1 MSDIGLSS
9 MPTPPVNLA
18 ELLGRA
24 GQAVSQH
31 ARTAAQTEKAAKD
44 FESILLSKV
53 LEEMDKT
60 IPRSGLLEGGSMK
73 QVRSMFWSFLAR
85 DMADKG
91 GFGLWKQLQ
100 QDMIRQYESSSETP
114 AAPKVE
120 VAS

>member
-1 MSDIGLSS
+1 MSEIALGA
-9 MPTPPVNLA
+9 MPTTPLNLA
-18 ELLGRA
+18 DLLGPGRGA
-24 GQAVSQH
+24 ICEQARS
-31 ARTAAQTEKAAKD
+31 AAETEKAAKD
-44 FESILLSKV
+44 FESVLLSKV
-53 LEEMDKT
+53 LQEMDKT
-60 IPRSGLLEGGSMK
+60 IPRSGLLEGGSME

-100 QDMIRQYESSSETP
+100 KDMLRQYAASADTP

>member
-1 MSDIGLSS
+1 
-9 MPTPPVNLA
+9 MPTTTVNLA
-18 ELLGRA
+18 DLLGPAR
-24 GQAVSQH
+24 GAVSDH

-44 FESILLSKV
+44 FESVLLSKV
-53 LEEMDKT
+53 LTEMEKS

-100 QDMIRQYESSSETP
+100 RDMLKQYADSPESPP

-120 VAS
+120 VTS

>member
-9 MPTPPVNLA
+9 MPTTPVDLGD
-18 ELLGRA
+18 LFGRA
-24 GQAVSQH
+24 GQAVSTH
-31 ARTAAQTEKAAKD
+31 TRTAAQTEQAAKD

-91 GFGLWKQLQ
+91 GLGLWKQLQ
-100 QDMIRQYESSSETP
+100 KDMLRSYDGSSAHP

-120 VAS
+120 VSS